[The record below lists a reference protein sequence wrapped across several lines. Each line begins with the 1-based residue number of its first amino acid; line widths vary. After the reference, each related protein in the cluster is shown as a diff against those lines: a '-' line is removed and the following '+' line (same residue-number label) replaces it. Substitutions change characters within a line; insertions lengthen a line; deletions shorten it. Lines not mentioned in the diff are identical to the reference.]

1 MNKTLGQIQHELEEA
16 KEHKKYVTEALAH
29 KEYSEEYSFEFKAGL
44 TGQDFSHPG
53 LKELTEGCN
62 AALVHILPDLVA
74 QLIEGEAFERMKNI
88 VKTHVTGK
96 SIPYLMNMKND
107 LERTMLK
114 HQMESK
120 DKRIAEL
127 EAELAKFEEMVKSYE
142 APVSEPVI
150 DDSTVTHIKTGKKK
164 K

>member
-1 MNKTLGQIQHELEEA
+1 MERSLGQIQHEMEEA
-16 KEHKKYVTEALAH
+16 KEHKQHVEAALAH
-29 KEYSEEYSFEFKAGL
+29 KEYSEPYEFEFKAGL
-44 TGQDFSHPG
+44 TSLDFNHPG

-74 QLIEGEAFERMKNI
+74 QLIEAEAFERMKNL

-120 DKRIAEL
+120 DKKIANL
-127 EAELAKFEEMVKSYE
+127 EAELVKFEEMVASYE
-142 APVSEPVI
+142 APVEVA
-150 DDSTVTHIKTGKKK
+150 DIKSAPRGKKK
-164 K
+164 